1 MTVRKP
7 FTLTLIAL
15 AIAAPSLAS
24 ASSLYHPAGGEV
36 GFTTHP
42 DHFQSTTSR
51 EDVLQAVA
59 VARKDGTLAIL
70 QRGVLVAEGA
80 VADLLDRDGRFW
92 LEVDLPDRVLARL
105 GERAEAGDGG
115 VYVRVERSDVPDLIQ
130 SLATAGTR
138 IHEAKWIKPDLET
151 VFLSETREVSR

>member
-59 VARKDGTLAIL
+59 RKDGTLAIL
-70 QRGVLVAEGA
+70 QRGGALPVKATGSSKTRAQVQQEYLNMSAAEK
-80 VADLLDRDGRFW
+80 
-92 LEVDLPDRVLARL
+92 
-105 GERAEAGDGG
+105 ER
-115 VYVRVERSDVPDLIQ
+115 IQ
-130 SLATAGTR
+130 ELYSTGN
-138 IHEAKWIKPDLET
+138 
-151 VFLSETREVSR
+151 